1 MLTADMLADLR
12 GPLLI
17 CYWDQSLKTG
27 LNDASSEQCG
37 DVETILVEYESQ
49 MLEEVGMLE
58 WIIQNQRTHPLT
70 ISPEERRKQYFH

>member
-37 DVETILVEYESQ
+37 DVETILVEYGK
-49 MLEEVGMLE
+49 LDA
-58 WIIQNQRTHPLT
+58 
-70 ISPEERRKQYFH
+70 